1 MICLTKDHGLLV
13 INIKQEYMMLN
24 FIGCIHYSTSDP
36 HVVNDKLILHE
47 LIDSIITDY
56 SSTKLSKVHTNLQK

>member
-1 MICLTKDHGLLV
+1 MV
-13 INIKQEYMMLN
+13 IVIDIQQEYMMLN
-24 FIGCIHYSTSDP
+24 FIGYIHYSTSDP

-56 SSTKLSKVHTNLQK
+56 SSTKLSNVHSNLQN